1 MDEPSRWRMEQAEA
15 WLLHVR
21 GLGRRVRSLQAEIE
35 AQREAMEGVRSTW
48 GDGMPKAPGFDADAI
63 PDAVARL
70 RDLLAA
76 YAGEL
81 QGYVEEQH
89 DAHVRLREIEVPEL
103 VQALTGY
110 YLLGKSWE
118 LCCVEMGYSWNGM
131 MALRRRALLRAY
143 DHMPH
148 WWRDRVHPAI

>member
-1 MDEPSRWRMEQAEA
+1 MPTRSRTPWRGCATCS
-15 WLLHVR
+15 R
-21 GLGRRVRSLQAEIE
+21 PTR
-35 AQREAMEGVRSTW
+35 
-48 GDGMPKAPGFDADAI
+48 
-63 PDAVARL
+63 
-70 RDLLAA
+70 
-76 YAGEL
+76 GEL

-89 DAHVRLREIEVPEL
+89 DAHVRLREIEAPEL